1 MYYNINNTKS
11 ADRDRTDVGQL
22 CQDAE
27 YDQIIIMYI
36 KSFDKTRHISFMNSA
51 YPDQP
56 AH

>member
-11 ADRDRTDVGQL
+11 ADRDRTDVGLL